1 MSKSLENL
9 VMEQK
14 VGGWTRLKDFFKSR
28 FLPMMLMA
36 AISYFAFGDGR
47 RRIVGA
53 LGFGNDHGYFMIK
66 VKDGKVYMKTEY
78 GERSLDFA
86 CEQDIPYLVKVRRE
100 ISRHLPGKALVQE
113 INNEIRNMPEEYFD
127 EETIARLTKYAA
139 DHNLFNEGGNSYL
152 VRKFSENLKSN
163 R

>member
-9 VMEQK
+9 VKEQK

-36 AISYFAFGDGR
+36 AISYFAFGGGR
-47 RRIVGA
+47 KRIVGA
-53 LGFGNDHGYFMIK
+53 LGFSDDKNYFIIR

-78 GERSLDFA
+78 GERSLAFSCD
-86 CEQDIPYLVKVRRE
+86 EDIPYLVKVRQE
-100 ISRHLPGKALVQE
+100 ISKALPGKVLVQE
-113 INNEIRNMPEEYFD
+113 INRELSRMPPEYFD
-127 EETIARLTKYAA
+127 PKIVAKLTKYAA
-139 DHNLFNEGGNSYL
+139 DNNLFNDIGNAYL
-152 VRKFSENLKSN
+152 AKKFSENLKSD